1 MSSTKQS
8 AKSKTVLIVE
18 KDDVKYKG
26 SDDMTEEEKKELQ
39 GGTTVTFLPLG
50 DFRDNEILLKKLPLS
65 KKNYRKLAKKYI
77 I

>member
-50 DFRDNEILLKKLPLS
+50 DFRDNETLLKKLPLS